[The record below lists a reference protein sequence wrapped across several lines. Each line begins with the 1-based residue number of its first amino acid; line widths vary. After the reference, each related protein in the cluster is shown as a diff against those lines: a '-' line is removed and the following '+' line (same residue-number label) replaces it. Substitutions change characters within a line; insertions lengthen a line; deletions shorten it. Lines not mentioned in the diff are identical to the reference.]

1 MNKELKSTLILEI
14 DPEFTQTQKTCLK
27 YLFDKQ
33 TKEVLF
39 GGAAGGGKSWVGVS
53 YLIIMCIKYPKTR
66 YLMGRSKLDSLKK
79 TTLNTFFEVCS
90 HWNLQSG
97 RDYTFNGHSNIIKF
111 DNGSEIILKDLFLYP
126 SDPNFD
132 NLGSLEITAAFI
144 DEANQITEKAKNIV
158 ASRLRYKLDENDL
171 IPTMLMTCN
180 PAKNWVYTEY
190 YKPSKLGKQKPY
202 RKFIQ
207 SLVGDNTYISKHYEK
222 QLFELDELSKQRLLF
237 GNWEYD
243 ATNDSLID
251 YDAIL
256 NLFSQKG
263 VMGQK
268 YISCDVARFGADK
281 TIIMYWEGLYIKKI
295 RTLLKSAVNDV
306 VDEVKQLQ
314 QENQVP
320 LRNIII
326 DEDGV
331 GGGAK
336 DFLRCQGFVNNARPI
351 KAENYQNLKTQC
363 YYKLADLINKAQ
375 IGVECNDINI
385 KNHIIEE
392 LEQVRTKDAD
402 KDNKLQMIPKD
413 TIKGIIG
420 RSPDYSDAMAMRMYY
435 EIDSNFG
442 RYYVS

>member
-1 MNKELKSTLILEI
+1 MELNI
-14 DPEFTQTQKTCLK
+14 DTKFTNTQERAIA

-33 TKEVLF
+33 TTEVLF
-39 GGAAGGGKSWVGVS
+39 GGAAGGGKSWVGCAWLV
-53 YLIIMCIKYPKTR
+53 LMCVKYKKTR
-66 YLMGRSKLDSLKK
+66 YLMGRSKLDALKK
-79 TTLNTFFEVCS
+79 TTLNTFFEVCEL
-90 HWNLQSG
+90 WNLKAEKH
-97 RDYTFNGHSNIIKF
+97 YNFNASSNIITFFNK
-111 DNGSEIILKDLFLYP
+111 SEIILKDLFLYP
-126 SDPNFD
+126 SDKNFD
-132 NLGSLEITAAFI
+132 SLGSMELTGAFI

-158 ASRLRYKLDENDL
+158 ASRMRYKLDQYGL
-171 IPTMLMTCN
+171 IPKLLMTCN
-180 PAKNWVYTEY
+180 PSKNWVYTQY
-190 YKPSKLGKQKPY
+190 YRPSKEGKQKKY

-207 SLVGDNTYISKHYEK
+207 SLVDDNEYISKYYK
-222 QLFELDELSKQRLLF
+222 TQLETLDELSKQRLLF

-263 VMGQK
+263 VMGSK
-268 YISCDVARFGADK
+268 YISCDVARFGSDK

-306 VDEVKQLQ
+306 VDEVRQIQ
-314 QENQVP
+314 QDNQVP

-336 DFLRCQGFVNNARPI
+336 DYLRCQGFVNNARPI

-375 IGVECNDINI
+375 IGISCNDINV
-385 KNHIIEE
+385 KNNIIEE

-435 EIDSNFG
+435 EIDSNYG
-442 RYYVS
+442 KYYVS